1 MDALS
6 AGARLVGL
14 DVDPITRQKASMLK
28 NRVAFIEEVY
38 GGEGLAQVIAA
49 MPEAYRDILDQ
60 PLLPSNWITMDASGA
75 FLDATASVLGGD
87 QVIYDMGVYGAQ
99 KSLSGIY
106 KIFVMIGSPGFI
118 VRRGAV
124 TFKQLF
130 EGGHSE
136 ARAEE
141 KEGQMHAIWR
151 SYGFAP
157 HHRLIEVVMHGW
169 MAEALRLSGA
179 DLEQSR
185 VVVSLTEG
193 HGYFEVEGSWA
204 KK

>member
-1 MDALS
+1 
-6 AGARLVGL
+6 L
-14 DVDPITRQKASMLK
+14 DVEAITRQKASMLK

-38 GGEGLAQVIAA
+38 GEDALAKVIAA
-49 MPEAYRDILDQ
+49 MPEEHQGILDQ
-60 PLLPSNWITMDASGA
+60 PLLPSNWITMDASAA
-75 FLDATASVLGGD
+75 FLDATAVVLGGD
-87 QVIYDMGVYGAQ
+87 QVIYDMGLYGAQ

-141 KEGQMHAIWR
+141 QDGRMNAVWR
-151 SYGFAP
+151 SYGFAA

-169 MAEALRLSGA
+169 MVEALRLSGA
-179 DLEQSR
+179 DVDHSR
-185 VVVSLTEG
+185 VVVSLTEDKG
-193 HGYFEVEGSWA
+193 FFEVEGGWD